1 MMPADVKLY
10 LTPREAACALG
21 ICERTLWTLTQCGS
35 IPCVRFGRAVRY
47 AVDALRELGKVQN
60 GGKSHE

>member
-1 MMPADVKLY
+1 MMSADVKLY
-10 LTPREAACALG
+10 LTPREASRALG

-35 IPCVRFGRAVRY
+35 IPCVRFKRAVRY
-47 AVDALRELGKVQN
+47 SVDALRELGKVQN